1 MSNVIIKR
9 AVENIRSGTNVY
21 TPIIEL
27 VVNSIQAIEEKGNVK
42 EGEVRININRSG
54 QVKTDKSERDI
65 TGFTIEDNGIGFTP
79 KNRESFDTLYTD
91 KKIKEGGKGFGRFTC
106 LKYFEDVHVS
116 STFADGDTFLHRT
129 FKMGKQTEII
139 VDEDITKSDSTETGT
154 KIELKRI
161 TTPIPERTVTTIS
174 RVLVEKLLPFFIKDD
189 KKCPNIYLEDESGEK
204 VLLNDMFS
212 RAENPEITEV
222 KDAKG
227 RFKLEANQG
236 EEKEFTVR
244 VFKIYSAKSQSSKIS
259 LVAHRREVTST
270 STYHYI
276 PEFSEEFFD
285 SYKTNGQEKEA
296 NYIIKVYVF
305 GQYLDDN
312 VSLERGGFE
321 FQKENDLLFGISQ
334 TEIEREA
341 SAFAKNTVSDEVENR
356 QEKKRKDVFE
366 YVKEHAPWYSDLVN
380 EVDFADVPYNPQ
392 PQQIESQLHKKKYER
407 EVKVKAEVQE
417 LLESNEQNELKEKA
431 AEIVEKISGSSRD
444 ELVHYIA
451 LRRSVLD
458 ILDKSLSL
466 DPDGNYYSE
475 DVVHDIIFPRKGDS
489 ESTPY
494 DKHNL
499 WIVDERLN
507 FNHYLASDIA
517 LDGPRTERPDLLIFD
532 KRIGF
537 RGDNEPSNPVTIFE
551 FKRPH
556 RDDFVNASSNEDP
569 VEQII
574 RYVNNIKKG
583 KYKTH
588 EGREIQIAPNT
599 PFYGYVICELTT
611 KVKDWLEEV
620 KDFKPLPDRMGYFS
634 RHGNQNIYIEV
645 LSWEK
650 VLKDSTMRNKVFF
663 HKLGLE

>member
-9 AVENIRSGTNVY
+9 AVENIRSGTSVY

-27 VVNSIQAIEEKGNVK
+27 VVNAIQAIEEKGNVDDGTVK
-42 EGEVRININRSG
+42 IIINRSG

-65 TGFTIEDNGIGFTP
+65 TGFTIEDNGIGFTQ

-106 LKYFEDVHVS
+106 LKYFEDVQVN
-116 STFADGDTFLHRT
+116 STFAKGDSHLQRI
-129 FKMGKQTEII
+129 FKMGKKTEII
-139 VDEDITKSDSTETGT
+139 VDEEITQSDSKETGT
-154 KIELKRI
+154 KILLKGLE
-161 TTPIPERTVTTIS
+161 TPIPERTVTTIS

-189 KKCPNIYLEDESGEK
+189 KQCPLIYLEEESGDK
-204 VLLNDMFS
+204 VLLNDFFTS
-212 RAENPEITEV
+212 SENPEITEMNE
-222 KDAKG
+222 ANG
-227 RFKLEANQG
+227 SFKLEANQG

-259 LVAHRREVTST
+259 LVAHRREVTSI

-341 SAFAKNTVSDEVENR
+341 SVFAKSTVSDEVENR
-356 QEKKRKDVFE
+356 QEKKRKDVYQ

-380 EVDFADVPYNPQ
+380 ELDFTDVPYNPQ
-392 PQQIESQLHKKKYER
+392 PQQIESQLHKIKYEKD
-407 EVKVKAEVQE
+407 VKVKAEVKE
-417 LLESNEQNELKEKA
+417 LLESNEQSELKEKA
-431 AEIVEKISGSSRD
+431 AEIVDKISGSSRD

-466 DPDGNYYSE
+466 DSEGKYYSE

-499 WIVDERLN
+499 WIIDERLN
-507 FNHYLASDIA
+507 FNHFLASDQP

-532 KRIGF
+532 QRIGF

-556 RDDFVNASSNEDP
+556 RDDFVNESSNEDP

-574 RYVNNIKKG
+574 RYVNSIKKG
-583 KYKTH
+583 KYTTH
-588 EGREIQIAPNT
+588 EGREIQVAPNT

-611 KVKDWLEEV
+611 KVKEWLEDV
-620 KDFKPLPDRMGYFS
+620 KDFRPLPDRMGYFS
-634 RHGNQNIYIEV
+634 RHSNQNLYIEV

>member
-9 AVENIRSGTNVY
+9 AVENIRRGTSVY

-27 VVNSIQAIEEKGNVK
+27 VVNSIQAIEEKGN
-42 EGEVRININRSG
+42 GS
-54 QVKTDKSERDI
+54 
-65 TGFTIEDNGIGFTP
+65 
-79 KNRESFDTLYTD
+79 
-91 KKIKEGGKGFGRFTC
+91 
-106 LKYFEDVHVS
+106 
-116 STFADGDTFLHRT
+116 
-129 FKMGKQTEII
+129 
-139 VDEDITKSDSTETGT
+139 
-154 KIELKRI
+154 
-161 TTPIPERTVTTIS
+161 
-174 RVLVEKLLPFFIKDD
+174 
-189 KKCPNIYLEDESGEK
+189 
-204 VLLNDMFS
+204 
-212 RAENPEITEV
+212 
-222 KDAKG
+222 
-227 RFKLEANQG
+227 FKLEANQG
-236 EEKEFTVR
+236 EEKDFTVR

-305 GQYLDDN
+305 GEYLDDN

-341 SAFAKNTVSDEVENR
+341 STFAKNTVSNEVENR
-356 QEKKRKDVFE
+356 QEKKRKDVYK

-380 EVDFADVPYNPQ
+380 ELDFADVPYNPQ

-417 LLESNEQNELKEKA
+417 LLESNDQSELKEKA
-431 AEIVEKISGSSRD
+431 AEIVDKISGSSRD

-466 DPDGNYYSE
+466 NPDGNYYSE
-475 DVVHDIIFPRKGDS
+475 DVVHDIIFPRRGDS

-499 WIVDERLN
+499 WIVDESLN
-507 FNHYLASDIA
+507 FNHYLASDIP
-517 LDGPRTERPDLLIFD
+517 LNGPRTEHPDLLIFD

-556 RDDFVNASSNEDP
+556 RDDFVNASSYEDP

-588 EGREIQIAPNT
+588 EGREIQIAANT
-599 PFYGYVICELTT
+599 PFYGYVICELTR
-611 KVKDWLEEV
+611 KVKEWLEEV
-620 KDFKPLPDRMGYFS
+620 KDFKPLPDRMGYFR
-634 RHGNQNIYIEV
+634 RHSNLNLYIEV

-650 VLKDSTMRNKVFF
+650 VLKDSTMRNKIFF